1 VDAEWLRKNKLMKK
15 GEIMISKKLLVG
27 ALASLVVT
35 SSLFGANVT
44 ALKSNIAEETF
55 QMLILTE
62 ILKKMG
68 HKVVATNDVSYD
80 IAYQTI
86 ANNAESQDVYFLAS
100 MWDPLHNSKLEGVG
114 GDAKVVKFA
123 NFISNCAQGYL
134 IDKKSAEKY
143 NIKYYNDL
151 KKPEIA
157 KVFDTNGNGKA
168 DLTGCNA
175 GWGCEKVIEHQL
187 TAYGLRDTVEHNQGE
202 YSALIA
208 DTIANYKTGKPILY
222 YTWTPYW
229 VSGKLVPGK
238 DVVFLQVTHSDNPN
252 TPSTKLPNGAD
263 YGFNVNHQKIVAN
276 ASVKS
281 NHKDIAKLFDIVKVS
296 VNDISGQNMLMANGQ
311 NKEKDIVRHTQLWL
325 EKNAAKVDAWIK
337 EAKAAK

>member
-1 VDAEWLRKNKLMKK
+1 MINKKIL
-15 GEIMISKKLLVG
+15 ISG
-27 ALASLVVT
+27 LASIVLA
-35 SSLFGANVT
+35 SNLFGAKVT
-44 ALKSNIAEETF
+44 ALKTNIAEETF
-55 QMLILTE
+55 QMDIVTE

-68 HKVVATNDVSYD
+68 HEVEITNDVGYD

-86 ANNAESQDVYFLAS
+86 ANNAKSDDVYFLAS
-100 MWDPLHNSKLEGVG
+100 SWDPLHTSKIEGVG
-114 GDAKVVKFA
+114 GDKNIVTFS

-134 IDKKSAEKY
+134 IDKKTADKY
-143 NIKYYNDL
+143 DIKYYNDL

-157 KVFDTNGNGKA
+157 KLFDLDNDGKA

-175 GWGCEKVIEHQL
+175 GWGCESVIEYQL
-187 TAYGLRDTVEHNQGE
+187 DAYNMRDVVEHNQGE

-238 DVVFLQVTHSDNPN
+238 DVVFLQVTESAHPSG
-252 TPSTKLPNGAD
+252 TSTKLSNGAD
-263 YGFNVNHQKIVAN
+263 YGFKINHQKIAAN
-276 ASVKS
+276 ASVKDK
-281 NHKDIAKLFDIVKVS
+281 HKDIAKLFDIIKLD
-296 VNDISGQNMLMANGQ
+296 VNDVSGENMLMSNGQ
-311 NKEKDIVRHTQLWL
+311 NKEKDIKRHATLWL
-325 EKNAAKVDAWIK
+325 EKNATTVDAWIK

>member
-1 VDAEWLRKNKLMKK
+1 MN
-15 GEIMISKKLLVG
+15 IKKLLIGTV
-27 ALASLVVT
+27 ASSLLAT
-35 SSLFGANVT
+35 SLFGAKIH

-55 QMLILTE
+55 QMEIVNE

-68 HKVVATNDVSYD
+68 HDVVATNDVNYD

-86 ANNAESQDVYFLAS
+86 ADNADSDDVYFLAS
-100 MWDPLHNSKLEGVG
+100 NWDPLHNGKIEALG
-114 GDAKVVKFA
+114 GEKKITKFST
-123 NFISNCAQGYL
+123 FIANCAQGYL
-134 IDKKSAEKY
+134 IDKKTADKY

-157 KVFDTNGNGKA
+157 KLFDINGNGKA

-187 TAYGLRDTVEHNQGE
+187 DAYDMRGTVEHNQGE

-208 DTIANYKTGKPILY
+208 DTIANYKTDKPILY

-238 DVVFLQVTHSDNPN
+238 DVVFLQVTHSANPN
-252 TPSTKLPNGAD
+252 TSSTKLPNGAD
-263 YGFNVNHQKIVAN
+263 YGFNVNNQKIVAN
-276 ASVKS
+276 ASMREK
-281 NHKDIAKLFDIVKVS
+281 HKDIAKLFDIIKVD
-296 VNDISGQNMLMANGQ
+296 VNDVNGENMLMANGQ
-311 NKEKDIVRHTQLWL
+311 NKEKDIARHTQMWL
-325 EKNAAKVDAWIK
+325 KNNAAKVDAWIK